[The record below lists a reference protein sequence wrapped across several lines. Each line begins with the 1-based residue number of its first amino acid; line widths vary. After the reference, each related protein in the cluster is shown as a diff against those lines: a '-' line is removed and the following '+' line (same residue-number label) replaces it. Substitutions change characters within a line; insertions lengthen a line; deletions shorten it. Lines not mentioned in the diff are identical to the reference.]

1 MVSPSLSPWILAE
14 ATPIPGAQQNVI
26 SVTKGMPET
35 HSLSAY
41 RARLAAASLQHRPAI
56 VSTNSLGNITATFR
70 IPGHINVPSDFQQH
84 NVTISSFEFKAPF
97 LWYTFLKANARMY
110 MEVWFLV

>member
-1 MVSPSLSPWILAE
+1 
-14 ATPIPGAQQNVI
+14 
-26 SVTKGMPET
+26 MPET
-35 HSLSAY
+35 HSLGAY
-41 RARLAAASLQHRPAI
+41 HARLAAASLQHCPA
-56 VSTNSLGNITATFR
+56 VVAPNSLGNITATFR

-97 LWYTFLKANARMY
+97 LWYTFLKANARVY